1 MANENF
7 SLIRS
12 YALGVRV
19 PGGGSYTTVSGVIV
33 SWTQD
38 TGTAAVA
45 LPENAG
51 VEYDY
56 PTTMKLQVM
65 FEGLQLFTA
74 SGLSARD
81 AGQQM
86 LYDAYTGL
94 GNTALVEFQITHRDP
109 ALPSGSHNLTG
120 AGYVVIEGAEG
131 GNGDLAP
138 FKGTINMND
147 RGVAT
152 GNHFTKQLGSLT

>member
-7 SLIRS
+7 SLVRS
-12 YALGVRV
+12 YALGVRA
-19 PGGGSYTTVSGVIV
+19 PGGGSYTTVSGVII
-33 SWTQD
+33 SWSKD
-38 TGTAAVA
+38 TGTAAVT

-74 SGLSARD
+74 SGLSTRD

-86 LYDAYTGL
+86 LYDADTQL
-94 GNTALVEFQITHRDP
+94 GNGALVEFQITHRD
-109 ALPSGSHNLTG
+109 LDSGSHNLVG

-138 FKGTINMND
+138 FSGQINMND